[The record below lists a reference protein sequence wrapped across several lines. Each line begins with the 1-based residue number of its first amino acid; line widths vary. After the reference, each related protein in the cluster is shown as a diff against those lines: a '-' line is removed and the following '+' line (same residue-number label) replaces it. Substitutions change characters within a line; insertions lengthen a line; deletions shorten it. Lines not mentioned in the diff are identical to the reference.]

1 MKIEL
6 KDTFITDNS
15 TQCEKGCYFVK
26 TRSNAQFE
34 EHAKQAGAIIITPQK
49 AYELAKIPADF
60 KIIGITGTNGKTTTA
75 TLLAHILNAL
85 GLKCANCGTRGAF
98 IGSLQIAPKA
108 LTTNQFLTTLALI
121 KTSLE
126 HGCSHFVM
134 EVSSHAIA
142 QNRIEALPFALKI
155 FTNLSQ
161 DHLDYH
167 KSFEEYAAA
176 KSSFFEG
183 EGKKLIN
190 KDDPHIRY
198 NKANAHFYA
207 LKGSGAEYEIDEQ
220 NISVGSQNLEFS
232 SHLYGRFNLYN
243 ILCAF
248 SAADL
253 LVPNKK
259 NEIIAAI
266 ADFAGVPGRTELI
279 SKDPTVIVDFAHTPD
294 GIEKV
299 LSSLATRPLI
309 VVMGAGGDR
318 DASKRPIMGQIA
330 ASFAK
335 TLIIT
340 SDNPRSEEPQ
350 KIIEQIK
357 TGANK
362 ATKGAKIIT
371 ESNRKKAIA
380 LALSLVKKDEIIAI
394 LGKGDEDYQEING
407 VKHPFSDAA
416 VVRELLKTK
425 PC

>member
-15 TQCEKGCYFVK
+15 TQCQKGCYFVK

-34 EHAKQAGAIIITPQK
+34 EHAKQAGALIITPQK
-49 AYELAKIPADF
+49 AYELVGIPDSF

-75 TLLAHILNAL
+75 TLLAHILNSL
-85 GLKCANCGTRGAF
+85 GLKCSNCGTRGAF
-98 IGSLQIAPKA
+98 IGLEQIALKA

-121 KTSLE
+121 KTSIQK
-126 HGCSHFVM
+126 GCSHFVM

-183 EGKKLIN
+183 DGLKLIN
-190 KDDPHIRY
+190 ADDKHIRY

-207 LKGSGAEYEIDEQ
+207 LSSAEYEIDEQ
-220 NISVGSQNLEFS
+220 NISAGGEKLAFS
-232 SHLYGRFNLYN
+232 SHLYGKFNLYN

-253 LVPNKK
+253 LAPGRR

-279 SKDPTVIVDFAHTPD
+279 SKNPAVIVDFAHTPD

-299 LSSLATRPLI
+299 LSSLSSSPLI

-330 ASFAK
+330 ANYAR

-340 SDNPRSEEPQ
+340 SDNPRSEEPE

-357 TGANK
+357 AGAEK
-362 ATKGAKIIT
+362 ATNGAKIII
-371 ESNRKKAIA
+371 EPDRRKAIA
-380 LALSLVKKDEIIAI
+380 LALSLAKDEIIAI

-407 VKHPFSDAA
+407 IKHPFSDAA
-416 VVRELLKTK
+416 VVRELLAKNI
-425 PC
+425 

>member
-49 AYELAKIPADF
+49 TYELAKIPADF

-85 GLKCANCGTRGAF
+85 GLKCANCGTRGVF
-98 IGSLQIAPKA
+98 IGSLQIWPKS

-232 SHLYGRFNLYN
+232 AHLYGRFNLYN

-266 ADFAGVPGRTELI
+266 AGFAGVPGRTELI
-279 SKDPTVIVDFAHTPD
+279 SKDPAVIVDFAHTPD
-294 GIEKV
+294 GIQKV
-299 LSSLATRPLI
+299 LSSLASRPII

-330 ASFAK
+330 ATYAK

-340 SDNPRSEEPQ
+340 SDNPRSEDPQ

-357 TGANK
+357 SGANK

-371 ESNRKKAIA
+371 ESDRKKAIA
-380 LALSLVKKDEIIAI
+380 LALSLVKDEIIAI

>member
-15 TQCEKGCYFVK
+15 TQCEKGCYFLK

-75 TLLAHILNAL
+75 TLLAHILNTL

-259 NEIIAAI
+259 
-266 ADFAGVPGRTELI
+266 
-279 SKDPTVIVDFAHTPD
+279 K
-294 GIEKV
+294 
-299 LSSLATRPLI
+299 
-309 VVMGAGGDR
+309 
-318 DASKRPIMGQIA
+318 
-330 ASFAK
+330 
-335 TLIIT
+335 
-340 SDNPRSEEPQ
+340 
-350 KIIEQIK
+350 
-357 TGANK
+357 
-362 ATKGAKIIT
+362 
-371 ESNRKKAIA
+371 
-380 LALSLVKKDEIIAI
+380 
-394 LGKGDEDYQEING
+394 
-407 VKHPFSDAA
+407 
-416 VVRELLKTK
+416 
-425 PC
+425 

>member
-75 TLLAHILNAL
+75 TLLAHILNTL

-142 QNRIEALPFALKI
+142 QNRIEDLPFALKI

-232 SHLYGRFNLYN
+232 AHLYGRFNLYN

-279 SKDPTVIVDFAHTPD
+279 NKDPAVIVDFAHTPD
-294 GIEKV
+294 GIQKV
-299 LSSLATRPLI
+299 LSSLASRPLI

-330 ASFAK
+330 AAYAK

-350 KIIEQIK
+350 KAQK
-357 TGANK
+357 SSQK
-362 ATKGAKIIT
+362 ATAKRQ
-371 ESNRKKAIA
+371 SR
-380 LALSLVKKDEIIAI
+380 
-394 LGKGDEDYQEING
+394 
-407 VKHPFSDAA
+407 
-416 VVRELLKTK
+416 
-425 PC
+425 

>member
-49 AYELAKIPADF
+49 ACELAKIPADF

-232 SHLYGRFNLYN
+232 AHLYGRFNLYN

-279 SKDPTVIVDFAHTPD
+279 SKDPAVIVDFAHTPD

-299 LSSLATRPLI
+299 LTSLAARPLI

-318 DASKRPIMGQIA
+318 DAGKRPIMGQIA

-371 ESNRKKAIA
+371 ESDRKKAIA
-380 LALSLVKKDEIIAI
+380 LALSLVKDEIIAI

>member
-34 EHAKQAGAIIITPQK
+34 EHAKASGARIISPKT
-49 AYELAKIPADF
+49 AYELVGIPDSF

-98 IGSLQIAPKA
+98 IGSLQISPKA

-121 KTSLE
+121 KTSIE
-126 HGCSHFVM
+126 KGCSHFVM

-183 EGKKLIN
+183 EGLKLIN
-190 KDDPHIRY
+190 ADDPHIRY

-207 LKGSGAEYEIDEQ
+207 LKGSGTEYEIDEK
-220 NISVGSQNLEFS
+220 NISAGSQNLEFS
-232 SHLYGRFNLYN
+232 SHLYGKFNLYN

-253 LVPNKK
+253 LASGRRA
-259 NEIIAAI
+259 EIIRAI
-266 ADFAGVPGRTELI
+266 ADFAGVPGRTELV
-279 SKDPTVIVDFAHTPD
+279 SKTPAVIVDFAHTPD

-299 LSSLATRPLI
+299 LSSLASKPLI

-330 ASFAK
+330 ANYAK

-340 SDNPRSEEPQ
+340 SDNPRSEEPE

-357 TGANK
+357 AGAKK
-362 ATKGAKIIT
+362 ATNGAKIIT
-371 ESNRKKAIA
+371 QSDRRKAIA
-380 LALSLVKKDEIIAI
+380 LALSLANDEIIAI
-394 LGKGDEDYQEING
+394 LGKGDEDYQEIKG

-416 VVRELLKTK
+416 VVKELLKSK
-425 PC
+425 V

>member
-15 TQCEKGCYFVK
+15 TQCQKGCYFVK

-34 EHAKQAGAIIITPQK
+34 EHAKASGARIISPKT
-49 AYELAKIPADF
+49 AYELVGIPDSF

-75 TLLAHILNAL
+75 TLLSHILNSL

-98 IGSLQIAPKA
+98 IKYEQIAPKA

-121 KTSLE
+121 KTSME
-126 HGCSHFVM
+126 KGCSHFVM

-167 KSFEEYAAA
+167 KTFEEYAQA

-183 EGKKLIN
+183 EGLKLIN
-190 KDDPHIRY
+190 ADDPHIRY
-198 NKANAHFYA
+198 NKANAHFYS
-207 LKGSGAEYEIDEQ
+207 LSSAEYKIDEQ
-220 NISVGSQNLEFS
+220 NISAGADKLEFS
-232 SHLYGRFNLYN
+232 SHLYGKFNLYN

-253 LVPNKK
+253 LASGRRA
-259 NEIIAAI
+259 EIIRAI
-266 ADFAGVPGRTELI
+266 ADFAGVPGRTELV
-279 SKDPTVIVDFAHTPD
+279 SKTPAVIIDFAHTPD

-299 LSSLATRPLI
+299 LSSLASKPLI

-330 ASFAK
+330 ANYAR

-357 TGANK
+357 AGAEK
-362 ATKGAKIIT
+362 ASNGAKIIT
-371 ESNRKKAIA
+371 QSNRRKAIE
-380 LALSLVKKDEIIAI
+380 LALSLANDEIIAI
-394 LGKGDEDYQEING
+394 LGKGDEDYQEIKG

-416 VVRELLKTK
+416 VVKELLKSK
-425 PC
+425 V

>member
-49 AYELAKIPADF
+49 AYDLAKIPADF

-85 GLKCANCGTRGAF
+85 GLKCANCGTRGVF

-220 NISVGSQNLEFS
+220 NISIGSQNLEFS
-232 SHLYGRFNLYN
+232 AHLYGRFNLYN

-279 SKDPTVIVDFAHTPD
+279 SKDPAVIVDFAHTPD

-299 LSSLATRPLI
+299 LSSLAFRPLI

-357 TGANK
+357 AGANK

-371 ESNRKKAIA
+371 ESDRKKAIA
-380 LALSLVKKDEIIAI
+380 LALSLVKDEIIAI

-416 VVRELLKTK
+416 VVRELLKTR